1 MGRNKQMNDETIP
14 KLAEEARVTLE
25 RGENSWILIGWDP
38 LPKTDMMMRSG
49 ASYSRAHDIPPEARS
64 DPQTPEIFVCAAMV
78 DGDDDAV
85 IFQAGHKFYDDAVD
99 RTEMYLRRIAE
110 ARRVEE
116 RRTARVVM
124 LDQSFVDALF
134 ELNHRGPKNQ
144 AWTIRQSDSLKG
156 NFSAHFPIGHT
167 PSAEQCYFCNIK
179 KDVRMTLK
187 SSASMYSGLTG
198 QSLIADAIAG
208 RDYVF
213 AKYLAEEDREAYL
226 MLIESE
232 DEPNPAAVINRAAE
246 FSLCRP
252 VHQVIRNMVRRK
264 VMPPYSSTKD
274 VLRFIPIEC
283 ETPPAWRV
291 WYFAEAGRA
300 CFSRP
305 GATQATPE
313 IPEDVITIHFQSVSA
328 TGSHWTDHWVLL
340 GEPVP
345 IPIVIDK
352 TSNAGNESQE
362 EKTFL
367 HTKGYQ
373 PTSPDEETRVKDG
386 VTEHMH
392 TGYEFWH
399 PVVRVHSNTA
409 E

>member
-1 MGRNKQMNDETIP
+1 MNETIP

-25 RGENSWILIGWDP
+25 RDTEISLIGWEP
-38 LPKTDMMMRSG
+38 LPKTDMMMRYG
-49 ASYSRAHDIPPEARS
+49 ASYCRAYERS
-64 DPQTPEIFVCAAMV
+64 DGTLFVCAAN
-78 DGDDDAV
+78 DAGDDDAASYR
-85 IFQAGHKFYDDAVD
+85 IGHHFINDDAAV
-99 RTEMYLRRIAE
+99 TFLSRIIE
-110 ARRVEE
+110 ARRVGE
-116 RRTARVVM
+116 RRTARVVV

-144 AWTIRQSDSLKG
+144 AWTIRQQDSLKG

-167 PSAEQCYFCNIK
+167 PSADQCYFVNIK

-187 SSASMYSGLTG
+187 SSASMYTGLTG

-232 DEPNPAAVINRAAE
+232 DEPNPEAVSNRAAE

-252 VHQVIRNMVRRK
+252 VHQVIRNMVRHG
-264 VMPPYSSTKD
+264 VLPPYSDEKD

-283 ETPPAWRV
+283 ETPPVWRV
-291 WYFAEAGRA
+291 WYFSEAGRA

-313 IPEDVITIHFQSVSA
+313 IPEDIITIHFQSVSA
-328 TGSHWTDHWVLL
+328 TGSHWTDHWICL

-345 IPIVIDK
+345 IPIVIDI
-352 TSNAGNESQE
+352 TSNAGNESRE
-362 EKTFL
+362 EETFL
-367 HTKGYQ
+367 LTKGYQ
-373 PTSPDEETRVKDG
+373 PTSPDEDVRVKDG
-386 VTEHMH
+386 VTEHTH
-392 TGYEFWH
+392 EGYEYWH
-399 PVVRVHSNTA
+399 PVARVHSNRA
-409 E
+409 EQSA